1 MTGRTLATKIVG
13 ILTANGVSARRARLP
28 VIKKD
33 QLSAGSPDV
42 TVSPASMAGDEQDR
56 GSELLLYSVTVGVTA
71 NVGDPESSYADAAE
85 DLVEEIQELLAS
97 EDNQTI
103 DLTGSGSDL
112 DRYAILE
119 LPYENDPIY
128 NVQLLREAGLYQS
141 LTVFTYQIERSRR

>member
-1 MTGRTLATKIVG
+1 
-13 ILTANGVSARRARLP
+13 
-28 VIKKD
+28 
-33 QLSAGSPDV
+33 
-42 TVSPASMAGDEQDR
+42 MAGDEQDR

-71 NVGDPESSYADAAE
+71 NIGDPESLYADAAE

-119 LPYENDPIY
+119 LPYENDPIF